1 VQDEITVLTLQLN
14 VAEQKT
20 AKVQGE
26 NKSLVD
32 RWMKKM
38 SQEAEAMNRANEPV
52 LTKRE

>member
-1 VQDEITVLTLQLN
+1 VLTLQLN
-14 VAEQKT
+14 VAEQNA
-20 AKVQGE
+20 AKVTAE

-38 SQEAEAMNRANEPV
+38 GQEAEAMNRANEPR